1 MLSPVLQAFRGSLNA
16 GTPPSADMLFKIMGV
31 PDPPAA
37 VRLAS
42 NQNSRHR
49 LGERLVV
56 GAKSL
61 LGGLHHDYSL
71 VAGVA

>member
-1 MLSPVLQAFRGSLNA
+1 
-16 GTPPSADMLFKIMGV
+16 MLFKIMGV